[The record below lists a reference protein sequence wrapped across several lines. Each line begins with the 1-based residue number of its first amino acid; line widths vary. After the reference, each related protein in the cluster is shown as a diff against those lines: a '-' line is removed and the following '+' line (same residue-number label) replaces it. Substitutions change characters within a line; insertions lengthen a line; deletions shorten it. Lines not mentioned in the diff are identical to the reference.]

1 MCYKESL
8 AKPAPD
14 CTRVLAG
21 RVPGCLEWPL
31 FFTGLRKSAMSSDP
45 TSLSPA
51 LPSRRAVLS
60 VCLAGVAWGMW
71 WLPVRWLASLGL
83 EGDLV
88 SVAVYCLGALV
99 VLPLVLFGAKRHRAN
114 ARAALIVG
122 VLFGTAMAMTNTA
135 LLYGQVVRVLLLF
148 YLAPI
153 WATLLNTFVLKAPI
167 DPWRIAAIAVGLSGA
182 AVVLGVGNGA
192 GLPLPSSLGD
202 WMGLGS
208 GIGFAFG
215 SLAIRMAHTGS
226 ERESRSPALQT
237 CISFI
242 VAALAEL
249 LFFTVLPTGAAYVPA
264 HVWSALPAAL
274 VVAALWLLPQMWLF
288 AWGAARIDPGRVA
301 ILMLLEPMTAALSA
315 GILLDEPLGW
325 RELIGAALIVAAGA
339 IESWPCDSKDAGV
352 PATEG

>member
-1 MCYKESL
+1 MTSS
-8 AKPAPD
+8 
-14 CTRVLAG
+14 
-21 RVPGCLEWPL
+21 
-31 FFTGLRKSAMSSDP
+31 SA
-45 TSLSPA
+45 A
-51 LPSRRAVLS
+51 RRAVLS
-60 VCLAGVAWGMW
+60 VCLAGIAWGLW
-71 WLPVRWLASLGL
+71 WLPVRWLARLGL

-88 SVAVYCLGALV
+88 SVAVYFLGALV
-99 VLPLVLFGAKRHRAN
+99 VLPLVLFGAPRHRAN

-122 VLFGTAMAMTNTA
+122 LLFGTAMAMTNTA

-167 DPWRIAAIAVGLSGA
+167 DPWRIAAVAVGLSGA

-192 GLPLPSSLGD
+192 GVPLPSSLGD

-215 SLAIRMAHTGS
+215 SLAIRMAHTGAGADS
-226 ERESRSPALQT
+226 PAVAQNSPALQT
-237 CISFI
+237 CISFV
-242 VAALAEL
+242 VAGSTGLA
-249 LFFTVLPTGAAYVPA
+249 FFAVLPTHAAFVPA

-301 ILMLLEPMTAALSA
+301 ILMLVEPMTAALSA
-315 GILLDEPLGW
+315 GLLLDEPLGW
-325 RELIGAALIVAAGA
+325 RELVGAALIVGAGA
-339 IESWPCDSKDAGV
+339 IESWPCDQK
-352 PATEG
+352 PADKALTR

>member
-1 MCYKESL
+1 
-8 AKPAPD
+8 
-14 CTRVLAG
+14 
-21 RVPGCLEWPL
+21 
-31 FFTGLRKSAMSSDP
+31 MSSVP
-45 TSLSPA
+45 SSVSPIPA
-51 LPSRRAVLS
+51 RRAVLS
-60 VCLAGVAWGMW
+60 VCLAGVAWGLW

-88 SVAVYCLGALV
+88 SVAVYFLGALV
-99 VLPLVLFGAKRHRAN
+99 VLPLVLFGAPRHRAN

-208 GIGFAFG
+208 GVGFAFG

-226 ERESRSPALQT
+226 GRESPDAAQKSPALQT
-237 CISFI
+237 CASFV
-242 VAALAEL
+242 VAGLAGL
-249 LFFTVLPTGAAYVPA
+249 LFFTVLPTSAAYVPA

-325 RELIGAALIVAAGA
+325 RELVGAALIVGAGA
-339 IESWPCDSKDAGV
+339 IESWPCDSSKSSAV
-352 PATEG
+352 ATKR